1 MQIRRIILFFIIFII
16 LQINLFSET
25 SSSDNSSSERPKVAL
40 VLGGGGAKGFAEIP
54 VIELIEQM
62 DIPIDIVIGTSF
74 GSIVGGMYCAG
85 YSLPEIYETMAY
97 TDWTPLFSDYEVSPY
112 EAVLGKHSIYNNILN
127 LTLGLDMSLKLG
139 KGLSNGQNVYQL
151 FKSFTLKYPSNID
164 FDNLIIPFRTVTTDM
179 LTGEAIV
186 LKRGDVAE
194 AVRASM
200 SIPGVFQ
207 PFCMDENYYMDGG
220 LRYNLPINI
229 AKDMGY
235 DIIIAIDV
243 SQQVRDDPQV
253 YDSNPAVAILNTIT
267 IAQATTTKAMYED
280 ATIVIKPDMSSF
292 STFDF
297 NKAKDIYEEGARTAS
312 LVRNELELI
321 RQKIYPYDYDSN
333 GNRRSLYK
341 PKRTYGIYNYLPNLV
356 PNELEIDGALY
367 TDIDYIIKSF
377 AKIKDKPLTVQN
389 FLDFMNDIYLTG
401 NYISIIPR
409 FMHNGRRTLVEL
421 HLTSKE
427 PKEAKLLFS
436 SVFEQTSSSSSSS
449 IFDLTAEIQLRGIT
463 GIGSVLSIRATTV
476 TDLGATLF
484 FFQPFTPYIFLQF
497 ESDYFQH
504 RYATISKL
512 QVYNS
517 NYTTFS
523 AWKNSFLF
531 GVRTNNGNLIKIGP
545 FLNINSTPWRT
556 LLFDPFYENYAKT
569 NFPDLPLSHNDKLS
583 SQCFGIFGNYTL
595 DTRDR
600 RIFPHKGIYTN
611 FATKFLLPFN
621 SQKIESFSI
630 ISTLDFQSTIPIN
643 KFVSLTVSLMGGSDW
658 TRNLLNNVALIP
670 SEGFSN
676 FDRFYFPQMPN
687 QTQHGINKVST
698 ALIFQVEPL
707 KKLTILGG
715 DLFFRFGGTAGNV
728 TYEWN
733 KIIPLNE
740 QDNKDYPVLWST
752 FAGAALRLREN
763 FGVNLRV
770 GIGSTTEK
778 RATPFFTL
786 DIGSFEN

>member
-1 MQIRRIILFFIIFII
+1 MHLRKSVCLLAFFIF
-16 LQINLFSET
+16 LKYCLFSQE
-25 SSSDNSSSERPKVAL
+25 SQPERPKVAL

-85 YSLPEIYETMAY
+85 YSLPEIYDTMAY
-97 TDWTPLFSDYEVSPY
+97 TDRTPLFSDYEVSPF

-151 FKSFTLKYPSNID
+151 FKSFTLKYPSNMD
-164 FDNLIIPFRTVTTDM
+164 FDNLVIPFRTVTTDM
-179 LTGEAIV
+179 LNGEAIV
-186 LKRGDVAE
+186 LEKGDIAE

-207 PFCMDENYYMDGG
+207 PFNIDGHYYMDGG
-220 LRYNLPINI
+220 LRYNLPINV
-229 AKDMGY
+229 AKEMGY

-243 SQQVRDDPQV
+243 SQQVRDDPEV

-267 IAQATTTKAMYED
+267 IAQATTTQAMYED

-297 NKAKDIYEEGARTAS
+297 KKAKAIYDEGARTAY
-312 LVRNELELI
+312 LVKDDLERL
-321 RQKIYPYDYDSN
+321 RQKIYPEDYDAD
-333 GNRRSLYK
+333 G
-341 PKRTYGIYNYLPNLV
+341 KRKSAYRQKKYYGVYIQMPNLV
-356 PNELEIDGALY
+356 TNELEIDGALY
-367 TDIDYIIKSF
+367 TDIDYIINSF
-377 AKIKDKPLTVQN
+377 SKIKNKELTVQN
-389 FLDFMNDIYLTG
+389 FLEFMNAIYLTG

-409 FMHNGRRTLVEL
+409 FMHNGNRTLVEL

-427 PKEAKLLFS
+427 PKEAKILLS
-436 SVFEQTSSSSSSS
+436 SVFEQTSASSSSS
-449 IFDLTAEIQLRGIT
+449 IFDLTAEVQLRGIT

-476 TDLGATLF
+476 TDLGANLF
-484 FFQPFTPYIFLQF
+484 FFQPFNPYLFVQF
-497 ESDYFQH
+497 ESDYFQK

-517 NYTTFS
+517 NYTTFTS
-523 AWKNSFLF
+523 WKNSILF

-545 FLNINSTPWRT
+545 FLNVNSTPWRT

-569 NFPDLPLSHNDKLS
+569 NFPDLPLSYNDKLS
-583 SQCFGIFGNYTL
+583 SQCFGIYGNYTL

-600 RIFPHKGIYTN
+600 RIFPHRGIYTN
-611 FATKFLLPFN
+611 FSTKFLLPFN
-621 SQKIESFSI
+621 TKKIDSISI
-630 ISTLDFQSTIPIN
+630 ISALDFQSTIPIN
-643 KFVSLTVSLMGGSDW
+643 KHVSLTVSLMGGTDW
-658 TRNLLNNVALIP
+658 TRKLLNNVSLIP

-676 FDRFYFPQMPN
+676 FDRFYFPQIPN
-687 QTQHGINKVST
+687 QTRHGINKVSSSI
-698 ALIFQVEPL
+698 IFQVEPL
-707 KKLTILGG
+707 NRLTILGG
-715 DLFFRFGGTAGNV
+715 DLFFRFGATAGNV
-728 TYEWN
+728 TYDWN
-733 KIIPLNE
+733 KMLPLNE
-740 QDNKDYPVLWST
+740 ENYREYPLLWSS
-752 FAGAALRLREN
+752 FVGAALRLREN

-770 GIGSTTEK
+770 GVGSTTEK
-778 RATPFFTL
+778 KATPFFTL

>member
-1 MQIRRIILFFIIFII
+1 MRIRKIIFLSAIFI
-16 LQINLFSET
+16 FLKYSLFSEQT
-25 SSSDNSSSERPKVAL
+25 PQERPKVAL

-54 VIELIEQM
+54 VIELIERM

-97 TDWTPLFSDYEVSPY
+97 TDWTPLFSDYEVSPF
-112 EAVLGKHSIYNNILN
+112 EAILKKHSIYNNMVN

-151 FKSFTLKYPSNID
+151 FKSFTLKYPSNMD

-179 LTGEAIV
+179 LTGEAVV
-186 LKRGDVAE
+186 LEKGDIAE

-207 PFCMDENYYMDGG
+207 PFSIDGHYYMDGG

-229 AKDMGY
+229 AKEMGY
-235 DIIIAIDV
+235 EIIIAIDV
-243 SQQVRDDPQV
+243 SQQVRDDPEV

-267 IAQATTTKAMYED
+267 IAQATTTQAMYED
-280 ATIVIKPDMSSF
+280 ATIVIKPDMSTF

-297 NKAKDIYEEGARTAS
+297 NKARDIYNEGERTAR
-312 LVRNELELI
+312 LVKTELEII
-321 RQKIYPYDYDSN
+321 RQKIYPDDYDSC
-333 GNRRSLYK
+333 GNRKSPYLRVSN
-341 PKRTYGIYNYLPNLV
+341 YGVYNRLPNLV
-356 PNELEIDGALY
+356 PNELEIDGALFS
-367 TDIDYIIKSF
+367 DIDYIINSF
-377 AKIKDKPLTVQN
+377 AKIKNESLTVQN
-389 FLDFMNDIYLTG
+389 FLEFMNAIYLTG

-409 FMHNGRRTLVEL
+409 FIHNGNRTLVEL

-427 PKEAKLLFS
+427 PKEAKILLN

-449 IFDLTAEIQLRGIT
+449 IFDLSAEIQLRGIT
-463 GIGSVLSIRATTV
+463 GIGSVLSIRATTI

-484 FFQPFTPYIFLQF
+484 FFQPFNPYIFMEF
-497 ESDYFQH
+497 ESDYFQK

-512 QVYNS
+512 QFYNS

-523 AWKNSFLF
+523 AWKNSCLF

-556 LLFDPFYENYAKT
+556 LLFDPFFDNYAKT

-583 SQCFGIFGNYTL
+583 SQCFGLFGNYTL

-600 RIFPHKGIYTN
+600 KLFPHRGIYTN
-611 FATKFLLPFN
+611 FAVKLLLPFN
-621 SQKIESFSI
+621 SHEINSLSI
-630 ISTLDFQSTIPIN
+630 ISTLNFNSTIPIN
-643 KFVSLTVSLMGGSDW
+643 KHVSLTVSLMGGTDW
-658 TRNLLNNVALIP
+658 TRKLLNNVSLIP

-687 QTQHGINKVST
+687 QTQHGINKVS
-698 ALIFQVEPL
+698 AAFIFQAEPL

-715 DLFFRFGGTAGNV
+715 DLFFRFGATAGNV
-728 TYEWN
+728 TYDWS

-740 QDNKDYPVLWST
+740 QDNKDYPILWST
-752 FAGAALRLREN
+752 FAGAALRLRES

-778 RATPFFTL
+778 KATPFFTI